1 MGRESVPLAS
11 CTLQHPLP
19 SSIHLSQD
27 LDSRVD
33 SDRRTCACGTISRP
47 GRRHA
52 ESLETASAGLAPIRC
67 SAAAG
72 EMVVG
77 EAANQAGSTTV
88 VTVSTVAA
96 AQTEAT
102 APTHLTLK
110 LKRRR
115 SRVRWAEDVVDNED
129 LCRKKSKKCCIF
141 HRSRGLDESSD
152 EEDGPEKLLA
162 NFLPPCSSEAAASS
176 TE

>member
-1 MGRESVPLAS
+1 MTATDARVLVVLLAALKP
-11 CTLQHPLP
+11 TF
-19 SSIHLSQD
+19 
-27 LDSRVD
+27 
-33 SDRRTCACGTISRP
+33 
-47 GRRHA
+47 
-52 ESLETASAGLAPIRC
+52 TASAGSAP

-77 EAANQAGSTTV
+77 EAGSTTV

>member
-19 SSIHLSQD
+19 SRAPSIHLSQD
-27 LDSRVD
+27 LESRVD
-33 SDRRTCACGTISRP
+33 SDRRTCACGTVSSSPRADRVRLQRP
-47 GRRHA
+47 LRCRR
-52 ESLETASAGLAPIRC
+52 
-67 SAAAG
+67 G

-162 NFLPPCSSEAAASS
+162 NFLPPSSSEAAASS

>member
-1 MGRESVPLAS
+1 MSTSDVAVARARSGPRKRGPGVLLSCSPALSSTRFLPVYISSQSRES
-11 CTLQHPLP
+11 
-19 SSIHLSQD
+19 
-27 LDSRVD
+27 
-33 SDRRTCACGTISRP
+33 G
-47 GRRHA
+47 G
-52 ESLETASAGLAPIRC
+52 ESPRSVLTPFHR

-162 NFLPPCSSEAAASS
+162 NFLPPSSSEAAASS

>member
-1 MGRESVPLAS
+1 MTATDARVLVVLLAALKP
-11 CTLQHPLP
+11 T
-19 SSIHLSQD
+19 
-27 LDSRVD
+27 V
-33 SDRRTCACGTISRP
+33 
-47 GRRHA
+47 
-52 ESLETASAGLAPIRC
+52 TASAGSAP

-77 EAANQAGSTTV
+77 EAGSTTV

>member
-1 MGRESVPLAS
+1 MSTSDVAVARARSGPRKRGPGVLLSCSPALSSNRFLPHPSVLTP
-11 CTLQHPLP
+11 H
-19 SSIHLSQD
+19 
-27 LDSRVD
+27 R
-33 SDRRTCACGTISRP
+33 G
-47 GRRHA
+47 
-52 ESLETASAGLAPIRC
+52 

-77 EAANQAGSTTV
+77 GEGSTTV

-152 EEDGPEKLLA
+152 EEDSPEKLLA
-162 NFLPPCSSEAAASS
+162 NFLPPSSSEAASSS

>member
-1 MGRESVPLAS
+1 
-11 CTLQHPLP
+11 
-19 SSIHLSQD
+19 
-27 LDSRVD
+27 
-33 SDRRTCACGTISRP
+33 
-47 GRRHA
+47 
-52 ESLETASAGLAPIRC
+52 
-67 SAAAG
+67 
-72 EMVVG
+72 MVVG
-77 EAANQAGSTTV
+77 VAANQASTTV

-129 LCRKKSKKCCIF
+129 LCRKKSKKCCVF

-152 EEDGPEKLLA
+152 EEDGPEGLLA
-162 NFLPPCSSEAAASS
+162 NFLPPSSSEAGASS

>member
-1 MGRESVPLAS
+1 MTATDARVLVV
-11 CTLQHPLP
+11 L
-19 SSIHLSQD
+19 LSKV
-27 LDSRVD
+27 LR
-33 SDRRTCACGTISRP
+33 
-47 GRRHA
+47 
-52 ESLETASAGLAPIRC
+52 TASAGSAP